1 MASLPPEP
9 PAGAPSAP
17 MDDHD
22 ALPAGTRFGEL
33 EIIRVLGIGGFG
45 IVYLA
50 IDHALER
57 EVALKEYMPGSLAGR
72 GKGQMV
78 SIRSGAHSETYALG
92 LRSFVNEARLLAR
105 FNHPSLV
112 KVYRFWEENGTAYMV
127 MPYLQ
132 GRTLR
137 DVRRS
142 MAEPPSEA
150 WIRSVINPILD
161 ALELLHRE
169 GVYHRDIAP
178 DNILLP
184 PGELPVL
191 LDFGAAR
198 RAIGDHTQTF
208 TAILKPSYAPI
219 EQYAE
224 VVQLRQGPWTDLY
237 ALGAVVFYLL
247 RGAPPPPATARAVQ
261 DDVALLVHDD
271 FPALSE
277 HFIAAIDW
285 ALSIRPSDRPQNIAA
300 LREVFDGRQPA
311 PPRSRLGITM
321 TPGGGGFGIDAAAP
335 GGAPNTFA
343 PTMRVT
349 GQATEIATARMDRGL
364 TRPDLPSAEPPR
376 AAPPQF
382 EPARAEP
389 TRQPTLRVEPTRA
402 EPTRPM
408 TAAPRRAAAAE
419 ADPTVVL
426 TRPPVGVPAARTRV
440 DAPVPRASDEE
451 VTLPPPMPPPRPTP
465 EPTMPAP
472 PRVAVQPAAPATGSR
487 IALWIASFAATIAL
501 GAGGA
506 YLWAARSAGPV
517 EPPGSAASEP
527 SATPLAVPAP
537 VVVPDAAPAPG
548 PVAVAVP
555 APVPLAPPVADTS
568 AATANTSTP
577 NPGPP
582 QPAASVVPPT
592 SNLTAA
598 AAASAAAAR
607 LRPRDL
613 LARPGTRADGALVPL
628 PPEQRVVERPVPRP
642 EESAANYST
651 SSNARPAPSLPLP
664 AAPLRQG
671 PATPREACGSRV
683 FLALA
688 LCMEEQCDK
697 AGFKSHPQ
705 CEAVREMVER
715 RRRREN

>member
-1 MASLPPEP
+1 MATIPPET

-22 ALPAGTRFGEL
+22 ALPPGTRFGEL
-33 EIIRVLGIGGFG
+33 EILRVLGIGGFG

-50 IDHALER
+50 MDHALER

-78 SIRSGAHSETYALG
+78 SIRSGAHTETYALG

-142 MAEPPSEA
+142 MTEAPTEA

-247 RGAPPPPATARAVQ
+247 RGSPPPPATARAVQ
-261 DDVALLVHDD
+261 DDVPLLIHED

-277 HFIAAIDW
+277 HFLAAIDW
-285 ALSIRPSDRPQNIAA
+285 ALAIRPSERPQNIAA

-311 PPRSRLGITM
+311 PPRARSGITV
-321 TPGGGGFGIDAAAP
+321 PPNRGGFGIDA
-335 GGAPNTFA
+335 GGVETGAFA
-343 PTMRVT
+343 PTMRVS
-349 GQATEIATARMDRGL
+349 GQATEIATEIATARMDRGL
-364 TRPDLPSAEPPR
+364 TRPDPTRPEP
-376 AAPPQF
+376 
-382 EPARAEP
+382 RAEP
-389 TRQPTLRVEPTRA
+389 TRTMAVPRKPAA
-402 EPTRPM
+402 EP
-408 TAAPRRAAAAE
+408 E
-419 ADPTVVL
+419 VDQTVVL
-426 TRPPVGVPAARTRV
+426 TRPPGGTQPPRSRVEPSATHTAYPPTPA
-440 DAPVPRASDEE
+440 RA
-451 VTLPPPMPPPRPTP
+451 PPPK
-465 EPTMPAP
+465 A
-472 PRVAVQPAAPATGSR
+472 APAAPVALQPAPAPRRGVLMATLGVFV
-487 IALWIASFAATIAL
+487 LL
-501 GAGGA
+501 GAAGA
-506 YLWAARSAGPV
+506 YMLGTRSSTPPV
-517 EPPGSAASEP
+517 VAPPVAAASEP
-527 SATPLAVPAP
+527 LIVTR
-537 VVVPDAAPAPG
+537 APAPPPVVA
-548 PVAVAVP
+548 PVA
-555 APVPLAPPVADTS
+555 APVLPPAVVDTPVVTAPTTTTVVQ
-568 AATANTSTP
+568 TP
-577 NPGPP
+577 D
-582 QPAASVVPPT
+582 AR
-592 SNLTAA
+592 
-598 AAASAAAAR
+598 AAASPLKAPASATLPASLGPISAAASKPSA
-607 LRPRDL
+607 PRAKDI
-613 LARPGTRADGALVPL
+613 LARPAPRADGALQPL
-628 PPEQRVVERPVPRP
+628 PEQRVVEQRPAQPHPEEVAPRP
-642 EESAANYST
+642 SPVGNV
-651 SSNARPAPSLPLP
+651 RPLPLP
-664 AAPLRQG
+664 LPLPVPPAPVRQG
-671 PATPREACGSRV
+671 PVSPREACGSRV

-688 LCMEEQCDK
+688 LCMEEQCETQRFR
-697 AGFKSHPQ
+697 AHPQ
-705 CEAVREMVER
+705 CDAVRQMTER
-715 RRRREN
+715 RRRGGD

>member
-1 MASLPPEP
+1 
-9 PAGAPSAP
+9 

-22 ALPAGTRFGEL
+22 ALPRGTRFGEL
-33 EIIRVLGIGGFG
+33 EILKVLGIGGFG

-50 IDHALER
+50 MDHALER

-78 SIRSGAHSETYALG
+78 SIRSGAHTETYALG

-127 MPYLQ
+127 MPFLQ

-142 MAEPPSEA
+142 MTETPTEP

-247 RGAPPPPATARAVQ
+247 RGSPPPPATARAVQ
-261 DDVALLVHDD
+261 DDVPLLIHEDY
-271 FPALSE
+271 PALSE

-285 ALSIRPSDRPQNIAA
+285 ALAIRPSDRPQNIAA

-311 PPRSRLGITM
+311 PPRARTGITM
-321 TPGGGGFGIDAAAP
+321 PPNRGGFGVVP
-335 GGAPNTFA
+335 GAPVGTETASFA
-343 PTMRVT
+343 PTMRVA
-349 GQATEIATARMDRGL
+349 GQSTEVATARMDRGL
-364 TRPDLPSAEPPR
+364 TRPDPR
-376 AAPPQF
+376 TEAPPV
-382 EPARAEP
+382 EP
-389 TRQPTLRVEPTRA
+389 TRVDPTRVDPIHGRPMPRTNPTRA
-402 EPTRPM
+402 EPTRASPTRAEPTRANPTRAEPTRANPIRPEPTRPV
-408 TAAPRRAAAAE
+408 TAGPRAVAE
-419 ADPTVVL
+419 PEVDQTVVM
-426 TRPPVGVPAARTRV
+426 TRPPGGTQPPRV
-440 DAPVPRASDEE
+440 VVDDDDQ
-451 VTLPPPMPPPRPTP
+451 VTLPPPMPAPVPPPPKAAPVAPPVVAP
-465 EPTMPAP
+465 EPASRRGLVVGAIGAVVLLGAGAAYMAANRSAAPVVPPPVAAASQPGEVVVPAPAP
-472 PRVAVQPAAPATGSR
+472 P
-487 IALWIASFAATIAL
+487 
-501 GAGGA
+501 
-506 YLWAARSAGPV
+506 
-517 EPPGSAASEP
+517 
-527 SATPLAVPAP
+527 
-537 VVVPDAAPAPG
+537 
-548 PVAVAVP
+548 
-555 APVPLAPPVADTS
+555 APPVAATVTPPPTASIAPSAPGQSSVATVTLPDPRSAKGAAS
-568 AATANTSTP
+568 AAVA
-577 NPGPP
+577 
-582 QPAASVVPPT
+582 PAGS
-592 SNLTAA
+592 LT
-598 AAASAAAAR
+598 AAASAAAAAAAAASKAKAAKDV
-607 LRPRDL
+607 LAKPATRP
-613 LARPGTRADGALVPL
+613 DGALVPL
-628 PPEQRVVERPVPRP
+628 PEQRVDRPQASGDDPSTRPGSSARVQPVPP
-642 EESAANYST
+642 
-651 SSNARPAPSLPLP
+651 PAVVH
-664 AAPLRQG
+664 QG
-671 PATPREACGSRV
+671 PTTPREACGGRV

-688 LCMEEQCDK
+688 VCMEEQCEQPRFR
-697 AGFKSHPQ
+697 AHAQ
-705 CEAVREMVER
+705 CDDVRQMVER
-715 RRRREN
+715 RRRNEN